1 MDFITGLPK
10 SGPQQHYT
18 ILVIVDS
25 LTKMAHYIP
34 MHESVTLEGTAHL
47 SCDNIFRLQGLPD
60 SLVSDRGTQFTTGFS
75 SALSKLVG
83 ITQNLSTSF
92 HPQTDGWTQ
101 RVNAILEQ
109 YLRGNIN
116 YQQDAWTEILT
127 IAEFAYNNTVSATTG
142 ITPFFALYGQHP
154 QWIIKQ
160 NPATKTPTP
169 AVLEEWGDQLDNLN
183 TYQKSEMVH
192 A

>member
-1 MDFITGLPK
+1 MNFITGQPK

-60 SLVSDRGTQFTTGFS
+60 SLVSDRGTQ
-75 SALSKLVG
+75 
-83 ITQNLSTSF
+83 
-92 HPQTDGWTQ
+92 

-127 IAEFAYNNTVSATTG
+127 MTKFAYNNTVSATTG

-169 AVLEEWGDQLDNLN
+169 AVLEEWGNQLDNLN